1 MNKNYTD
8 KELLSAYIDGELSL
22 NEKKLIEDKI
32 KTSLELQKE
41 LSDLKKIKELTS
53 GSVDRISESPFFET
67 RLFANIN
74 TQASNRFNYKKWI
87 PIGSLTLVTLTLMAV
102 SYTHLRA
109 HETVLDL
116 VCRLLLEKKKHKPHS
131 SYLTFYLLYV

>member
-87 PIGSLTLVTLTLMAV
+87 PI
-102 SYTHLRA
+102 R
-109 HETVLDL
+109 
-116 VCRLLLEKKKHKPHS
+116 
-131 SYLTFYLLYV
+131 